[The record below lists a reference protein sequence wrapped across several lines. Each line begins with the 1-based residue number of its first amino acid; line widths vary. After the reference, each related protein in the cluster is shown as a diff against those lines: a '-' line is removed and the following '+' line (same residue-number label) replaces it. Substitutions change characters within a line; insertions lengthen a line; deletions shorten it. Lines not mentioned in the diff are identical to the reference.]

1 MYGLLLPLD
10 IKEFSTKEIRIQLSD
25 QNCQNQQNLIFYFL
39 RIPPRF
45 VQAHLYNGN

>member
-10 IKEFSTKEIRIQLSD
+10 IKELSTKEIEYNFFDQSCKSQL
-25 QNCQNQQNLIFYFL
+25 NLIFHFI

-45 VQAHLYNGN
+45 VYTYL